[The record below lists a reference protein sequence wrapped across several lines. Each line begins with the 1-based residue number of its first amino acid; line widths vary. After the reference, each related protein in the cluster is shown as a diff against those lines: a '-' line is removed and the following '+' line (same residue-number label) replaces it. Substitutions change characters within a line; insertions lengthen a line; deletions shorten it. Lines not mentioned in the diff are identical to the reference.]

1 MKPGILLTTLCLALV
16 IGFGSQAQAS
26 SKAGSKQLLEE
37 LRQLARESREKRAA
51 DRWLQRALD
60 DLVSRYDRP
69 WQRTILFDDFSDGD
83 YTRNPKWE
91 SLEGRFEVVRGQGLI
106 ALGTDRQDR
115 YPEDRTQAPAESGQQ
130 PDLAGALVGALLNQ
144 AFGPK
149 QNSPQQQTQR
159 QDDHTRRDIS
169 NRLRLKANV
178 TNAFALTATLRTSEQ
193 PASQFEFAL
202 LQSQKARYG
211 YRLRIDTGS
220 RGGIELERIRNGL
233 GSIVERRPLDLPL
246 GDGRLH
252 DLAWRQAPD
261 GTVTVLIDDK
271 QVFSVRD
278 RAFRDGYPWLEFR
291 HHGGE
296 LTLRALRIEGT

>member
-1 MKPGILLTTLCLALV
+1 M
-16 IGFGSQAQAS
+16 
-26 SKAGSKQLLEE
+26 
-37 LRQLARESREKRAA
+37 
-51 DRWLQRALD
+51 
-60 DLVSRYDRP
+60 
-69 WQRTILFDDFSDGD
+69 
-83 YTRNPKWE
+83 
-91 SLEGRFEVVRGQGLI
+91 VRGQGLI

-130 PDLAGALVGALLNQ
+130 PDLAGALVGVLLNQ

-149 QNSPQQQTQR
+149 QNSPQQQRQR
-159 QDDHTRRDIS
+159 QDDLS

-202 LQSQKARYG
+202 LQSRKARYG
-211 YRLRIDTGS
+211 YHLRIDTGS
-220 RGGIELERIRNGL
+220 RGGIELERIRNSL

-278 RAFRDGYPWLEFR
+278 RTFRDGYPWLEFR